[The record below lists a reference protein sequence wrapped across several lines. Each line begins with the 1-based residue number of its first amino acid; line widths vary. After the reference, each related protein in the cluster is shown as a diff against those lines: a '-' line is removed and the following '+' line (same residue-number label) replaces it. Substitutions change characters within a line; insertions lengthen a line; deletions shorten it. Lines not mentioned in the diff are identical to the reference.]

1 MASKK
6 RIRLAAVAIA
16 ATAAIVAGSA
26 AAAPANGG
34 ATVSIRHQ
42 TRGCHSWSF
51 NGGAYRASLAVRI
64 NRGATLAIVNNDVMP
79 HKLVQTS
86 GPSAKL
92 VRPAMN
98 HMSAKAQVRFI
109 RAGVYKFTTKAGED
123 YTWASNMKTV
133 GEDNVLRLTVR
144 VS

>member
-1 MASKK
+1 MARKK
-6 RIRLAAVAIA
+6 RIRLAAVAFAAIA
-16 ATAAIVAGSA
+16 AVVTGSA
-26 AAAPANGG
+26 AAAPTHG

-51 NGGAYRASLAVRI
+51 NGGAFRPSLAVRI
-64 NRGATLAIVNNDVMP
+64 NRGATITIVNNDVMP

-92 VRPAMN
+92 LRPAMN
-98 HMSAKAQVRFI
+98 HMAAKAQVRFT

-123 YTWASNMKTV
+123 YAWASNMKTI

>member
-6 RIRLAAVAIA
+6 RIRLAAVAFSAIA
-16 ATAAIVAGSA
+16 AVVAGSA
-26 AAAPANGG
+26 AAAPTQG

-64 NRGATLAIVNNDVMP
+64 TRGATLTIVNSDVMP

-98 HMSAKAQVRFI
+98 HMSAKAQVRFT

-123 YTWASNMKTV
+123 YAWASNMKTV